1 MQLIYYK
8 TVLGHEL
15 WKVPGFNLQIYRT
28 FSVSRDEFGESTMK
42 LAMGTTYKTI
52 KHYWPLFVTIF
63 DTIFLWGWISLVSNM
78 RIDVAVLLLY
88 LWVCRIKLCVKN
100 RTSGL
105 HRTKAEWL
113 RMESKCEWIICAQQT
128 WVTVAWGPASV
139 VCSCSRFCYACVK
152 GSKTWPI
159 LWRMNRAPV
168 TESRLCC
175 IFLLHLLNSEALMHE
190 FRQETFRNQVSTS

>member
-63 DTIFLWGWISLVSNM
+63 DTIFL
-78 RIDVAVLLLY
+78 
-88 LWVCRIKLCVKN
+88 
-100 RTSGL
+100 
-105 HRTKAEWL
+105 
-113 RMESKCEWIICAQQT
+113 
-128 WVTVAWGPASV
+128 
-139 VCSCSRFCYACVK
+139 
-152 GSKTWPI
+152 
-159 LWRMNRAPV
+159 
-168 TESRLCC
+168 
-175 IFLLHLLNSEALMHE
+175 
-190 FRQETFRNQVSTS
+190 